1 VFVDAPQ
8 PGVEVRTV
16 VENQQRGEVFVTE
29 VVVWFAAP
37 YAVEGVAL
45 EVRGATIECAQ
56 FKPAA
61 GAGISLSSD
70 CASTVTPPLA
80 SLSMGWPMVDAIGM
94 EIVTLEPDELHI
106 NVRVR

>member
-1 VFVDAPQ
+1 V
-8 PGVEVRTV
+8 VR
-16 VENQQRGEVFVTE
+16 R
-29 VVVWFAAP
+29 P
-37 YAVEGVAL
+37 YAVEGVTF

-61 GAGISLSSD
+61 GSAISLSCD

-80 SLSMGWPMVDAIGM
+80 SLSMGWPMVDAIGV
-94 EIVTLEPDELHI
+94 EIVTLEPDELQI